1 VAVAA
6 DVVGMTHH
14 HTFVALSAAF
24 AMTLS
29 ACVHDVADPE
39 GHGDDAPELNFFGDE
54 IVDHF
59 TADDGLLISPPLSGS
74 APANQVALMGELSLV
89 ASNGVDS
96 DEIPVVL
103 VRAVGTSQWQE
114 AEWTFAE
121 TNGES
126 TLVAGRG
133 VLDGEV
139 DAVEIAIHEDSADFF
154 TALTFAPAFIDTTE
168 AIDAVSAEALEQ
180 SDALAPELAFVGVVP
195 RNVWGARAHRCSTR
209 DNGYSRVALH
219 HSASNTGSDAF
230 AAARQ
235 IQAYHMDGRG
245 YCDAGYHFAVAQ
257 DGRVLELRPLPFRG
271 GHTLNNN
278 SNNVG
283 VVFLGCF
290 HSTCG
295 NQQPT
300 DALIGSGAGMLVMM
314 NMMYGV
320 PIISD
325 RVRGHRDHS
334 GAQTACPGNNL
345 YARLGEIRQRALDQ
359 LNGGGG
365 GGGDQP
371 APPPAPPPPSGCG
384 IVGANT
390 ALAPGEGT
398 HSCSGRFF
406 FVHQTD
412 GNVVLYDNG
421 HAIWSTSTN
430 GRSTSS
436 LVMQGDGN
444 VVLYSGSQALWSTGT
459 NGHNGAVLAVQDDGN
474 VVVYGPGNTP
484 LWATGT
490 NR

>member
-1 VAVAA
+1 
-6 DVVGMTHH
+6 MTQH
-14 HTFVALSAAF
+14 HTSVAIFASACASAF
-24 AMTLS
+24 AALTMS
-29 ACVHDVADPE
+29 ACVHDVSDPE
-39 GHGDDAPELNFFGDE
+39 GHGDDAPELSFAGDE
-54 IVDHF
+54 IIDTF
-59 TADDGLLISPPLSGS
+59 ESDDGLLVSPALSAT
-74 APANQVALMGELSLV
+74 APANQVALMGELALV
-89 ASNGVDS
+89 ASNGIDS
-96 DEIPVVL
+96 EELPVVL
-103 VRAVGTSQWQE
+103 VRPVGTTEWSE
-114 AEWTFAE
+114 AEWTFVE
-121 TNGES
+121 TNGET

-133 VLDGEV
+133 ILDGEY
-139 DAVEIAIHEDSADFF
+139 DAIEVAIDESAADVFA
-154 TALTFAPAFIDTTE
+154 ALTFSPAFIDTS
-168 AIDAVSAEALEQ
+168 ADADIDAVESEQSEAL
-180 SDALAPELAFVGVVP
+180 AAELAFVGVVP

-219 HSASNTGSDAF
+219 HSAANTGSDAF

-245 YCDAGYHFAVAQ
+245 YCDAGYHFAVAR

-290 HSTCG
+290 HGSCG

-300 DALIGSGAGMLVMM
+300 EQLIGSGAGMLVMM
-314 NMMYGV
+314 NLMYGV
-320 PIISD
+320 PINSD

-334 GAQTACPGNNL
+334 GAQTACPGDHL
-345 YARLGEIRQRALDQ
+345 YARLGEIRQRAVDQ
-359 LNGGGG
+359 INGGGG
-365 GGGDQP
+365 P
-371 APPPAPPPPSGCG
+371 APAPPPPPPSGPAPSGCG
-384 IVGANT
+384 VVAPNT
-390 ALAPGEGT
+390 SFAPGQGI
-398 HSCSGRFF
+398 HSCSGRFH

-421 HAIWSTSTN
+421 QALWSTATH
-430 GRSTSS
+430 GRSTSA

-459 NGHNGAVLAVQDDGN
+459 HGHGGAVLAVQDDGN
-474 VVVYGPGNTP
+474 VVVYAGSTP

>member
-1 VAVAA
+1 
-6 DVVGMTHH
+6 MTHH
-14 HTFVALSAAF
+14 HTSLALSTALAALT
-24 AMTLS
+24 ALTNS
-29 ACVHDVADPE
+29 ACVHDVSDPE
-39 GHGDDAPELNFFGDE
+39 GHGDDAPELNFFGGE
-54 IVDHF
+54 IADQF
-59 TADDGLLISPPLSGS
+59 AADDGLLISPPLSAT

-96 DEIPVVL
+96 EELPVIL
-103 VRAVGTSQWQE
+103 VRAVGTTEWTE
-114 AEWTFAE
+114 AEWTFVE
-121 TNGES
+121 TNGQS

-133 VLDGEV
+133 ILDGEH
-139 DAVEIAIHEDSADFF
+139 DAVEVAIDEGAADVFA
-154 TALTFAPAFIDTTE
+154 ALTFSPAFIDVTDD
-168 AIDAVSAEALEQ
+168 IDTVSSEQ
-180 SDALAPELAFVGVVP
+180 SDALAAELAFVGVVP

-219 HSASNTGSDAF
+219 HSAANTGSDAF

-245 YCDAGYHFAVAQ
+245 YCDAGYHFAIAR

-278 SNNVG
+278 ANNVG

-290 HSTCG
+290 HGTCG

-300 DALIGSGAGMLVMM
+300 EQLLASGGGMLVMM
-314 NMMYGV
+314 NLMYGV
-320 PIISD
+320 QINAD

-345 YARLGEIRQRALDQ
+345 YPRLGEIRQRALNQ
-359 LNGGGG
+359 INGGGG
-365 GGGDQP
+365 GGEP
-371 APPPAPPPPSGCG
+371 APAPPPPPPPPAGCG
-384 IVGANT
+384 IVAANT
-390 ALAPGEGT
+390 ALARGEGR
-398 HSCSGRFF
+398 HSCSGRYH

-421 HAIWSTSTN
+421 QAIWATGTN

-436 LVMQGDGN
+436 LAMQGDGN
-444 VVLYSGSQALWSTGT
+444 VVLYSGSQALWNTGT
-459 NGHNGAVLAVQDDGN
+459 HGHNGAILAVQDDGN
-474 VVVYGPGNTP
+474 VVVYQGSTA